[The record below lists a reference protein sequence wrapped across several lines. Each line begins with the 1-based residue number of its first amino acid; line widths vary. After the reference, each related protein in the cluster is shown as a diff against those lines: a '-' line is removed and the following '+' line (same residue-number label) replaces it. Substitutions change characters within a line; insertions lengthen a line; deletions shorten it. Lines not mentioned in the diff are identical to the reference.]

1 MVDFMPEANITYKLD
16 LTNVDWVA
24 MRDILTT
31 DHFHNGR
38 TPAQLQTSFANSYAT
53 CLAYQGDQLIGTV
66 RALSDGVCN
75 AYIVD
80 VWTLSAF
87 RKQGV
92 ATKMMELVLAQLT
105 GQHVY
110 LFTDDAVGFYKT
122 LGFVEQDVGLGKVMG
137 EWLQPTTP

>member
-1 MVDFMPEANITYKLD
+1 
-16 LTNVDWVA
+16 
-24 MRDILTT
+24 MREVLIA

-38 TPAQLQTSFANSYAT
+38 TPEQLQASFANSYAT
-53 CLAYQGDQLIGTV
+53 CLAYHRDQLIGTV

-87 RKQGV
+87 RRQGV

-110 LFTDDAVGFYKT
+110 LFTDKT
-122 LGFVEQDVGLGKVMG
+122 PSCSSLFFVPSWLCVRLFSEQA
-137 EWLQPTTP
+137 P